1 MRNTSFNIQA
11 RSLLFV
17 VLYYLMGIVHS
28 IPCVLLA
35 PFLNADQRYRFV
47 NLWTRGVMLL
57 LRHLNHVRIEVRG
70 RENIP
75 VGQPFVVMANHQSQW
90 ETFYLQLL
98 FAPQTTVLKKE
109 LMRVPF
115 FGWSVALL
123 RPIAIDR
130 RKPGEALK
138 MILREGG
145 QCLAA
150 GTNVVIYPEG
160 TRQAPGTTGRFNAG
174 GALLACRAGV
184 PILPVAHNAGNCW
197 PARSLLRR
205 PGIIILEIGPA
216 ISTQGRTPQ
225 AVNTDVESWIKAR
238 VDILAAQQ

>member
-1 MRNTSFNIQA
+1 MRTASFNIQT

-17 VLYYLMGIVHS
+17 LLYYLMGILHS

-35 PFLNADQRYRFV
+35 PFMNSDQRYRFV

-57 LRHLNHVRIEVRG
+57 LRRLNHIHVEVRG
-70 RENIP
+70 REHIP
-75 VGQPFVVMANHQSQW
+75 TTGAFVVMANHQSQW

-138 MILREGG
+138 KILREGS
-145 QCLAA
+145 QRLAA

-160 TRQAPGTTGRFNAG
+160 TRQAAGTTGRFNAG
-174 GALLACRAGV
+174 GAMLACRAGV
-184 PILPVAHNAGNCW
+184 PVLPVAHNAGDFW
-197 PARSLLRR
+197 PARSMVRR
-205 PGIIILEIGPA
+205 PGTIILEIGPA
-216 ISTQGRTPQ
+216 IATQGRTPQ
-225 AVNTDVESWIKAR
+225 AVNTEAEAWIKGRIGRFAT
-238 VDILAAQQ
+238 L